1 MICSGGSLQNKA
13 IAGKKN
19 NIMQDIRLRMEN
31 HQHHHHHHHNTTPP
45 SPATHHLQHQYQNQ
59 QPHHVSSSSHHM
71 ASSLGRRSTP
81 NTIQALPQISIGCN
95 EDANIV
101 KHHPHQVPLSPSS
114 EEDNS
119 VTEMNNCR
127 RLLDKPPLVKR
138 LTMGMGLKRTTE
150 DSRPLVHTTPP
161 SLNSYTST
169 HNFSD
174 GYVNEAI
181 CDPDK
186 FISTRFGDSCRQSLT
201 DLKSSQC
208 FTEQNTE
215 FGYQKSFL
223 RKTCS
228 ANSSPKIISP
238 SGTLRVEGLSLA
250 EQKELKGAPWFQAG
264 IPREISLEVLSKQ
277 PPGSFLV
284 RQSNTKPGCFAL
296 SLRVPPP
303 APKVAH
309 YLILKTPNGYKIKG
323 FTKEFS
329 SLRALITHHS
339 VMPEL
344 LPVPLNLPRPQTNMS
359 HNSTRDRG
367 NFDTYGSLNDF
378 HKMMDDLNV

>member
-1 MICSGGSLQNKA
+1 
-13 IAGKKN
+13 
-19 NIMQDIRLRMEN
+19 
-31 HQHHHHHHHNTTPP
+31 
-45 SPATHHLQHQYQNQ
+45 
-59 QPHHVSSSSHHM
+59 
-71 ASSLGRRSTP
+71 
-81 NTIQALPQISIGCN
+81 
-95 EDANIV
+95 
-101 KHHPHQVPLSPSS
+101 
-114 EEDNS
+114 
-119 VTEMNNCR
+119 MNNCR

-138 LTMGMGLKRTTE
+138 LTMGMGLKRSTE
-150 DSRPLVHTTPP
+150 DSRPLVHSTPP
-161 SLNSYTST
+161 SLNSYSAQT
-169 HNFSD
+169 FSD

-208 FTEQNTE
+208 FAESNSE

-238 SGTLRVEGLSLA
+238 SGTLRVEGLSPA

-309 YLILKTPNGYKIKG
+309 YLILKTANGYKIKG

-344 LPVPLNLPRPQTNMS
+344 LPVPLNLPRPTTNMS
-359 HNSTRDRG
+359 HGSHARGDRG
-367 NFDTYGSLNDF
+367 GFESGQFDTYGSLNDF
-378 HKMMDDLNV
+378 RKMMDELNV

>member
-1 MICSGGSLQNKA
+1 
-13 IAGKKN
+13 
-19 NIMQDIRLRMEN
+19 
-31 HQHHHHHHHNTTPP
+31 
-45 SPATHHLQHQYQNQ
+45 
-59 QPHHVSSSSHHM
+59 
-71 ASSLGRRSTP
+71 
-81 NTIQALPQISIGCN
+81 
-95 EDANIV
+95 
-101 KHHPHQVPLSPSS
+101 
-114 EEDNS
+114 
-119 VTEMNNCR
+119 MNNCR

-138 LTMGMGLKRTTE
+138 LTMGIGLKRSTE
-150 DSRPLVHTTPP
+150 DSRPLVHPTTPTA
-161 SLNSYTST
+161 LNTYTT

-201 DLKSSQC
+201 DLKSNQC
-208 FTEQNTE
+208 FPEQTNE

-238 SGTLRVEGLSLA
+238 NGTLRYEGLTTA
-250 EQKELKGAPWFQAG
+250 EENELKGAPWFQAG
-264 IPREISLEVLSKQ
+264 LPREISLEVLSKQ
-277 PPGSFLV
+277 SPGSFLV

-344 LPVPLNLPRPQTNMS
+344 LPVPLNLPRPTANIS
-359 HNSTRDRG
+359 NNSRDNRG
-367 NFDTYGSLNDF
+367 NTIDGHFDTYGSLNDF
-378 HKMMDDLNV
+378 RKMMSDLNV